1 MKFGSQLEA
10 HAIPEWADRYIKYK
24 DLKKWLS
31 RRSAEIEKV
40 AFVSVLARAAAAIH
54 AADPP
59 VPADSHRS
67 EPLDSHRRRR
77 GSETAE
83 GPPDR
88 SQLLAAAISDFAEE
102 MEHELRKVEHHFN
115 KERGFLL
122 DRLEGVEFEVQS
134 IEAKHM
140 NSGDRKAA
148 EQAVEAHRQ
157 RLQRAII
164 SIWDIFEKLDSYVQL
179 NTIAVYKILKKRNK
193 MLGIDDSGDDLQ
205 HHRNR
210 LAQLRMGEELKNR
223 LLNLYHRASQPDE
236 EYIEDFATIRAAV
249 QREMLNMQRFPN
261 LRALFFALGATA
273 VLIVNVI
280 VLLTAEA
287 SNPRYSISAVLA
299 LLPIYRLLLMLV
311 ALHWGLATS
320 FAVCEAFG
328 VNYRFI
334 LSIDPKCRVASTHMF
349 TACALQSL
357 VLVVGFGCYV
367 ADFKFLVFGDHER
380 YWVHL
385 VLQIFAQLLLL
396 LWPSETFRYRYRR
409 AAALLVLETF
419 TCGVLFPVEV
429 TLVANVCGDILTS
442 LAKPLGDLQYSVC
455 FFVTGLDH
463 PQPAKCSADSW
474 TVPMLAGFP
483 YWIRLVQCYSR
494 YLSSRKGSKQEA
506 RRHILNVGKYAASL
520 AVLLLTAISWNMG
533 SVSVYVTRLFWVF
546 AYIVATVYS
555 FIWDVYIDWG
565 LLPDVDNFVRV
576 PEKCMYPVWLY
587 HAVGVFNLAGR
598 MTWAMTLMPIALL
611 GNASL
616 EICRRSAWLA
626 IRLENEHLTNS
637 SRYRAMLW
645 VPKLDVQAL
654 NAPRDEPGT

>member
-287 SNPRYSISAVLA
+287 SNPRRFGSSAD
-299 LLPIYRLLLMLV
+299 LPTPADARCPSLGPRDQLRRVRGVWGQLPVYPEHRSQVPRRVDPHVHGLRAPVTGSRGRLRLL
-311 ALHWGLATS
+311 
-320 FAVCEAFG
+320 
-328 VNYRFI
+328 R
-334 LSIDPKCRVASTHMF
+334 R
-349 TACALQSL
+349 
-357 VLVVGFGCYV
+357 
-367 ADFKFLVFGDHER
+367 R
-380 YWVHL
+380 
-385 VLQIFAQLLLL
+385 LQIPRFRRPRTLLGA
-396 LWPSETFRYRYRR
+396 PRSSNICPT
-409 AAALLVLETF
+409 AAPAMAVR
-419 TCGVLFPVEV
+419 
-429 TLVANVCGDILTS
+429 
-442 LAKPLGDLQYSVC
+442 DLQVPLQESRS
-455 FFVTGLDH
+455 FVG
-463 PQPAKCSADSW
+463 P
-474 TVPMLAGFP
+474 
-483 YWIRLVQCYSR
+483 
-494 YLSSRKGSKQEA
+494 
-506 RRHILNVGKYAASL
+506 
-520 AVLLLTAISWNMG
+520 
-533 SVSVYVTRLFWVF
+533 
-546 AYIVATVYS
+546 
-555 FIWDVYIDWG
+555 
-565 LLPDVDNFVRV
+565 
-576 PEKCMYPVWLY
+576 
-587 HAVGVFNLAGR
+587 
-598 MTWAMTLMPIALL
+598 
-611 GNASL
+611 
-616 EICRRSAWLA
+616 
-626 IRLENEHLTNS
+626 
-637 SRYRAMLW
+637 
-645 VPKLDVQAL
+645 
-654 NAPRDEPGT
+654 